1 MKLEF
6 TGERVLAVMAH
17 PDDAELLCAGT
28 LARARADGA
37 AIGIAVMCRGDKGVG
52 SVTEKPGDLDRIRQQ
67 EATAAAAVLGAT
79 LFAVGNGDGELFD
92 TVETRKNVVA
102 IYREFRPTLVIAH
115 SPDDY
120 HVDHR
125 AASEVAEAASWSS
138 ASRGHVSGSDPLQ
151 TQPKLW
157 FADTINMSSF
167 SPEFFVDVS
176 DQLDVKKRMLACHRS
191 QIARDKD
198 ADFFPLSELMLRQ
211 CTTRG
216 AEAGVGAAE
225 AFRWH
230 HAFKRLGAF

>member
-1 MKLEF
+1 MKLAF

-17 PDDAELLCAGT
+17 PDDAELVCAGT

-37 AIGIAVMCRGDKGVG
+37 TIGIAVMCRGDKGVG
-52 SVTEKPGDLDRIRQQ
+52 TATEKAADLARIRQE
-67 EATAAAAVLGAT
+67 EATAAAGVLGAT
-79 LFAVGNGDGELFD
+79 LFRVGNGDGELFD
-92 TVETRKNVVA
+92 NVQNRQKLVA

-115 SPDDY
+115 SPEDY

-125 AASEVAEAASWSS
+125 AASAVAEAASWSS
-138 ASRGHVSGSDPLQ
+138 ASRGHASGSDPLP

-167 SPEFFVDVS
+167 VPEFFVDVS
-176 DQLDVKKRMLACHRS
+176 DQLEIKKRMLACHRS
-191 QIARDKD
+191 QMARDKD
-198 ADFFPLSELMLRQ
+198 ADFFPLSDLMLRQ
-211 CTTRG
+211 CSTRG
-216 AEAGVGAAE
+216 AEAGVAGAE

>member
-6 TGERVLAVMAH
+6 TAERVLAVMAH

-28 LARARADGA
+28 LARARVDGA

-52 SVTEKPGDLDRIRQQ
+52 SATERPADLDRIRQE
-67 EATAAAAVLGAT
+67 EASAAAAVLGAT
-79 LFAVGNGDGELFD
+79 LFSVGNGDGELFD
-92 TVETRKNVVA
+92 TVDNRKKLVA
-102 IYREFRPTLVIAH
+102 VYREFRPTLVIAH
-115 SPDDY
+115 SPEDY

-125 AASEVAEAASWSS
+125 AASAVAEAASWSS
-138 ASRGHVSGSDPLQ
+138 ASRGHASGSDPLT

-167 SPEFFVDVS
+167 VPDFFVDVG
-176 DQLDVKKRMLACHRS
+176 DQLDIKKRMLACHRS
-191 QIARDKD
+191 QMARDKD

-211 CTTRG
+211 CSTRG
-216 AEAGVGAAE
+216 AEAGVAAAE